1 MNVKKNIFFQGKIKI
16 TYICSITKRKMGTT
30 DTTKTLKSNSEM
42 TVSKDSRLR
51 KLILSTV
58 VKPMTPNEYKKSRLN
73 AYKAVR

>member
-1 MNVKKNIFFQGKIKI
+1 
-16 TYICSITKRKMGTT
+16 MGTT